1 MTQPAPERSVSFLH
15 AESVPQNWGLPGWG
29 GDSKAAETHSYII
42 KALSGMANICT
53 SFPLFQSSLPSIV
66 TVPGGHSLAVIIC
79 IFRVTALESGAVMCP
94 RLSRS
99 RRRAGTERRTPA
111 CQPLAVEQGAWEG
124 RRMGRGSN
132 PAGPVPGL
140 RELGRLFEAIDL
152 LSGLSE
158 P

>member
-15 AESVPQNWGLPGWG
+15 AASVPQNWGLPGWG

-53 SFPLFQSSLPSIV
+53 SFSLFQSSLPSIV
-66 TVPGGHSLAVIIC
+66 TIPGDHSLAVIIC
-79 IFRVTALESGAVMCP
+79 IFRVTTLASGAVMCP

-99 RRRAGTERRTPA
+99 PEKSWGESGAPASHALWSKGLGRGEARARLKPSRAGPR
-111 CQPLAVEQGAWEG
+111 AVW
-124 RRMGRGSN
+124 
-132 PAGPVPGL
+132 
-140 RELGRLFEAIDL
+140 ELGRLFEAIDL